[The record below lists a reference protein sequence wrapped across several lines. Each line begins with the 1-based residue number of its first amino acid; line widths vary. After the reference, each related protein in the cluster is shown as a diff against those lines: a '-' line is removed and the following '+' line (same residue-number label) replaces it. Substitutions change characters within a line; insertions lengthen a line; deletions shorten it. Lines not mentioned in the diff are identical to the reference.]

1 MTASSLTSQ
10 QKSPSQ
16 FLPERRAINKM
27 TSSEFLEEAY
37 FLSNA
42 TSHLSEVCLP
52 NRRLTHLPK
61 LAPFPQYFEI
71 IAAVAEVS
79 TGRSLHLSG

>member
-1 MTASSLTSQ
+1 MTASSWTSQ

-16 FLPERRAINKM
+16 FLPERRAINKL

-37 FLSNA
+37 FSSNA
-42 TSHLSEVCLP
+42 TSHLSEVCLLI
-52 NRRLTHLPK
+52 RRLTLLPK
-61 LAPFPQYFEI
+61 LAPFPQLFEYA
-71 IAAVAEVS
+71 AAVAEVS